1 MQQDRS
7 PRLPRLPMGVRTNGA
22 AAEILGREWRGMAH
36 VQHGQKRVAI
46 GAYIRFEHSSADATA
61 ELGYSP
67 PP

>member
-1 MQQDRS
+1 
-7 PRLPRLPMGVRTNGA
+7 MGVRTNGA